1 MTFDRDKKGYNSAQV
16 DDYIARLNEEHY
28 REAGDLRHRIDEL
41 KAELDEKNNRIAELE
56 SRREAIATALINAV
70 EKANEIEK
78 AAVKRYRDEMDQL
91 RVFHGKW
98 QAHYNALLARYP
110 DDEGLKAQSK
120 FNEAMDEILSDDEAS
135 EVFAGVY
142 ESEKKRVKPKASSL
156 AENSVSASG
165 FDFAEAWNPTEDL
178 GSIMSELG
186 LMDDDNNE
194 KQE

>member
-16 DDYIARLNEEHY
+16 DDYIARLNEDHY
-28 REAGDLRHRIDEL
+28 REAGELRHRIDEL
-41 KAELDEKNNRIAELE
+41 KAELDEKNKRIAEFE
-56 SRREAIATALINAV
+56 SRREAIASALISAV
-70 EKANEIEK
+70 EKADEIEK
-78 AAVKRYRDEMDQL
+78 AAAKRYRDEMDQL

-135 EVFAGVY
+135 EAFAGVY
-142 ESEKKRVKPKASSL
+142 DSEKERVKPKATSL

-186 LMDDDNNE
+186 LMGDDE
-194 KQE
+194 KE

>member
-41 KAELDEKNNRIAELE
+41 KAELDEKNKRVAELE
-56 SRREAIATALINAV
+56 SRREAVATALINAV

>member
-98 QAHYNALLARYP
+98 QAHYNALLVRYP

>member
-1 MTFDRDKKGYNSAQV
+1 MTFDQDKKGYNSAQV

-120 FNEAMDEILSDDEAS
+120 FNEAMDEILSDDETS

>member
-28 REAGDLRHRIDEL
+28 REAGDFRHRIDEL
-41 KAELDEKNNRIAELE
+41 KAELDEKNKRVAELE

-142 ESEKKRVKPKASSL
+142 ESEKKRVKPKAASL

>member
-41 KAELDEKNNRIAELE
+41 KAELDEKNKRIAELE

-142 ESEKKRVKPKASSL
+142 ESEKKRVKPKAASL

-178 GSIMSELG
+178 GSIMYELG

>member
-41 KAELDEKNNRIAELE
+41 KAELDEKNKRIDELE

>member
-1 MTFDRDKKGYNSAQV
+1 MTFDRDKKGYNFAQV

-41 KAELDEKNNRIAELE
+41 KAELDEKNKRIAELE

>member
-41 KAELDEKNNRIAELE
+41 RAELDEKNKRVAELE

-142 ESEKKRVKPKASSL
+142 ESEKKRVKPKAASL

>member
-41 KAELDEKNNRIAELE
+41 KAELDEKNKRVAELE

-70 EKANEIEK
+70 EKANEIER

-142 ESEKKRVKPKASSL
+142 ESEKKRVKPKAASL

>member
-41 KAELDEKNNRIAELE
+41 KAELDEKNKRIAELE

>member
-41 KAELDEKNNRIAELE
+41 KAELDEKNKRIAELE
-56 SRREAIATALINAV
+56 SRREAVATALINAV

>member
-41 KAELDEKNNRIAELE
+41 KAELDEKNKRVAELE

-70 EKANEIEK
+70 EKANEIER

-120 FNEAMDEILSDDEAS
+120 FNEAMDEILSDDEAG

-142 ESEKKRVKPKASSL
+142 ESEKKRVKPKAASL

>member
-41 KAELDEKNNRIAELE
+41 KAELDEKNKRVAELE

>member
-1 MTFDRDKKGYNSAQV
+1 MTFDQDRKGYNRSQV

-28 REAGDLRHRIDEL
+28 KESGELRARITEL
-41 KAELDEKNNRIAELE
+41 RTELDEKNAKIAELE
-56 SRREAIATALINAV
+56 SRKEAVASALIKAV
-70 EKANEIEK
+70 EKADEIEK

-120 FNEAMDEILSDDEAS
+120 FNEAMDEILSDDAS
-135 EVFAGVY
+135 SAAFSGVY
-142 ESEKKRVKPKASSL
+142 ESESKRVKTRPASL

-178 GSIMSELG
+178 GSIMSDLG
-186 LMDDDNNE
+186 LMSDEEN
-194 KQE
+194 

>member
-142 ESEKKRVKPKASSL
+142 ECEKKRVKPKASSL

>member
-41 KAELDEKNNRIAELE
+41 KAELDEKNKRVAELE
-56 SRREAIATALINAV
+56 SRREAVATALINAV

-142 ESEKKRVKPKASSL
+142 ESEKKRVKPKAASL

>member
-1 MTFDRDKKGYNSAQV
+1 
-16 DDYIARLNEEHY
+16 
-28 REAGDLRHRIDEL
+28 
-41 KAELDEKNNRIAELE
+41 
-56 SRREAIATALINAV
+56 
-70 EKANEIEK
+70 
-78 AAVKRYRDEMDQL
+78 MDQL

>member
-41 KAELDEKNNRIAELE
+41 KAELDEKNKRIAELE
-56 SRREAIATALINAV
+56 SRREAVATALINAV

-142 ESEKKRVKPKASSL
+142 ESEKKRVKPKAASL

>member
-28 REAGDLRHRIDEL
+28 REAGDLGHRIDEL
-41 KAELDEKNNRIAELE
+41 KAELDEKNKRVAELE

-142 ESEKKRVKPKASSL
+142 ESEKKRVKPKAASL

>member
-41 KAELDEKNNRIAELE
+41 KAELDEKNKRVAELE

-70 EKANEIEK
+70 EKANEIER

>member
-28 REAGDLRHRIDEL
+28 REAGDLRRRIDEL
-41 KAELDEKNNRIAELE
+41 KAELDEKNKRIAELE
-56 SRREAIATALINAV
+56 SRREAVATALINAV

>member
-41 KAELDEKNNRIAELE
+41 KAELDEKNKRVAELE

-142 ESEKKRVKPKASSL
+142 ESEKKRVKPKAASL

>member
-120 FNEAMDEILSDDEAS
+120 FNEAMDEILSDDETS

-186 LMDDDNNE
+186 LIDDDNNE